1 MKDMGRIKELID
13 QQLAEVQKSIDN
25 STFSDWRKKL
35 DAAVEKAR
43 LEIDHGLSQ
52 FGALNAK
59 ADPVADGWLD
69 RLKHSRYSMLIVF
82 AIAAGLVGL
91 GVFVGA
97 VVKSW
102 FC

>member
-13 QQLAEVQKSIDN
+13 QQLAELQKQVNNSSIVDL
-25 STFSDWRKKL
+25 RKKFEF
-35 DAAVEKAR
+35 AVERAKEE
-43 LEIDHGLSQ
+43 LNQEIDRLQ
-52 FGALNAK
+52 ALNAK

-97 VVKSW
+97 VVQSW

>member
-13 QQLAEVQKSIDN
+13 QQLAELQKQVN
-25 STFSDWRKKL
+25 SSSLVDLRGKFEF
-35 DAAVEKAR
+35 AVERAKEEINH
-43 LEIDHGLSQ
+43 EIDRWQ
-52 FGALNAK
+52 ALNAK

-69 RLKHSRYSMLIVF
+69 RVRHSRYSMLLIF

-91 GVFVGA
+91 GVFFGA
-97 VVKSW
+97 VVQSW

>member
-1 MKDMGRIKELID
+1 MKNMGRIKELID
-13 QQLAEVQKSIDN
+13 QQLAELQKQVNNSSIVDLRGK
-25 STFSDWRKKL
+25 FEF
-35 DAAVEKAR
+35 AVRRAKEE
-43 LEIDHGLSQ
+43 LNQEIDRLQ
-52 FGALNAK
+52 ALNAK

-69 RLKHSRYSMLIVF
+69 RLKRSRYSMLIVF

-97 VVKSW
+97 VVQSW